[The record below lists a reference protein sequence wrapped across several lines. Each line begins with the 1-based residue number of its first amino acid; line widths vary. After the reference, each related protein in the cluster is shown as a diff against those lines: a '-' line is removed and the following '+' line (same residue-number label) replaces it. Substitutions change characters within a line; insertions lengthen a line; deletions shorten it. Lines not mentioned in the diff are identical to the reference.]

1 MEKPDILLR
10 KITVTLLFVTLL
22 VSAVFVL
29 FPQLD
34 ILISKLF
41 WQDGEFQAN
50 KNPVLDWIRMFLIRA
65 MWLFM
70 LLALFGIGFSAFLG
84 KKRNISMRLWAYPF
98 VVSLVGPLILV
109 NSVFKNNWGRA
120 RPISVREFG
129 GELDFTPAYYLS
141 DQCITNCSFTS
152 GEGGAIATVVVVTG
166 VLLWRNVKRKWL
178 MLWGLTALFILGA
191 GLRVIKGQHFF
202 SDTLLSALFCALI
215 ALFFYWWMDIGTH
228 RQKLTVLNLKADFG
242 LFGQRL
248 RRNVSRK

>member
-10 KITVTLLFVTLL
+10 KITITLLFVTL
-22 VSAVFVL
+22 VTSAVFVL

-34 ILISKLF
+34 IMIAKLF
-41 WQDGEFQAN
+41 WQDGGFQAN

-70 LLALFGIGFSAFLG
+70 LLSFLGLGFAVFLG
-84 KKRNISMRLWAYPF
+84 KNRNIPVRIWAYPF
-98 VVSLVGPLILV
+98 VVSLIGPLLLV
-109 NSVFKNNWGRA
+109 NTVLKNNWGRA
-120 RPISVREFG
+120 RPISIREFG

-152 GEGGAIATVVVVTG
+152 GEGGAIATVAIVTG

-178 MLWGLTALFILGA
+178 MFWGLSALFVLGA

-202 SDTLLSALFCALI
+202 SDTILSALFCALI
-215 ALFFYWWMDIGTH
+215 VLFFYWLMDIGAH
-228 RQKLTVLNLKADFG
+228 RKKLTWAHFKADM
-242 LFGQRL
+242 LLLGQRL
-248 RRNVSRK
+248 RRNNAKK